1 MAGTLIA
8 LQAAIEAAKTRVNDS
23 QTRLRLAGE
32 RWDLQRRL
40 TPFGLFA
47 GTAVAEPYERA
58 LDACQAEHAAAK
70 RGLKEAVRAV
80 ADAEM
85 ALVKGVAKENLTSI
99 ATQFTDRVRGRL
111 ATAEDWR
118 ARVRAVEA
126 ELARS
131 LRAARDFALKRHHDD
146 ASVKLL
152 MASED
157 AARYGAHRERDM
169 LVKAETREREA
180 QRRRDAAAEKKRS
193 RGVFVSLTK
202 MPVEILLKIFAKMD
216 AKTRAR
222 TACVHASFAA
232 AVNLFEHTLTDH
244 TLSIV
249 TARARH
255 LAEVAAAAAAATAAK
270 AAERDRLAGERG
282 NRLAAR
288 TRALTWRQW
297 FGGG

>member
-157 AARYGAHRERDM
+157 AARYGAHRER
-169 LVKAETREREA
+169 EA

-193 RGVFVSLTK
+193 KGVFVSLTK

>member
-1 MAGTLIA
+1 MAGTAAA

-32 RWDLQRRL
+32 NWDSQRRL
-40 TPFGLFA
+40 TPYGLFA
-47 GTAVAEPYERA
+47 GTLIADFYQRA
-58 LDACQAEHAAAK
+58 LDACRAEHAAAT

-80 ADAEM
+80 ADAEL

-152 MASED
+152 MAAED
-157 AARYGAHRERDM
+157 AARYGAYREREM

-193 RGVFVSLTK
+193 KGVFVNLTK
-202 MPVEILLKIFAKMD
+202 MPVEILFKIFAKMD

-255 LAEVAAAAAAATAAK
+255 LAAVAAAGVAAAAAK
-270 AAERDRLAGERG
+270 AAERDRLAAARG
-282 NRLAAR
+282 NRRAAR
-288 TRALTWRQW
+288 SRALQ
-297 FGGG
+297 F